1 MREQSDVTSLE
12 ATRHEEASQM
22 LARAFFDDP
31 MVEYIT
37 PDPVRRERHLPWF
50 FRLATRYGQQ
60 YGETYTLP
68 GAVAGAAIWLP
79 PGGNIVGTMR
89 MIRLGLLAG
98 IYRFGPPSFLK
109 FISVMNS
116 LEHLHKRDV
125 PPEHWYLFLLGI
137 DPSRQGQG
145 VGGTIIQPVLERAD
159 KDRLPC
165 YLETTKERNLDFY
178 GKHGFDVVVDDRIN
192 DGPRYWTMKRDPIG

>member
-1 MREQSDVTSLE
+1 MPDTPKLTSIQPDQL
-12 ATRHEEASQM
+12 AEASQM
-22 LARAFFDDP
+22 LAHAFFDDP
-31 MVEYIT
+31 LVEYIT
-37 PDPVRRERHLPWF
+37 PDPARRERHLPWF

-79 PGGNIVGTMR
+79 PGGNITSTMR
-89 MIRLGLLAG
+89 MIRLGVLSG
-98 IYRFGPPSFLK
+98 FYRFGPPSFVRFL
-109 FISVMNS
+109 SVMNG

-125 PPEHWYLFLLGI
+125 PPEHWYLFVLGV

-145 VGGTIIQPVLERAD
+145 VGGMIIQPVLERAD

-165 YLETTKERNLDFY
+165 YLETMKERNVEFY
-178 GKHGFDVVVDDRIN
+178 RKHGFDVVVDDRFKN
-192 DGPRYWTMKRDPIG
+192 GPRYWTMKREPIG